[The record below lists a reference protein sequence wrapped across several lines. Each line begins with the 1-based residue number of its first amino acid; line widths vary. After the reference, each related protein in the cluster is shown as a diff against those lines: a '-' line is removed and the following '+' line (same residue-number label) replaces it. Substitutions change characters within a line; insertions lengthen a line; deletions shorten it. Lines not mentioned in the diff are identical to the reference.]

1 MTVVFHEEVRIVRH
15 NIAVVDLGFYEF
27 VVTISLL
34 DGGSVAVVHTSV
46 FRPTCG
52 AVGGECVTE
61 WLRVVFG
68 AVLLGRTLI
77 SGHARCVR
85 IEMTTLLVHHIL
97 DDFFAQFTTGNSF
110 IGQVCPDPFLNFM
123 TRLRTCTIKFDDDVC
138 VRQTPFL
145 ELTNT
150 EKISSFTEEF

>member
-68 AVLLGRTLI
+68 AVLLGRMLI

-97 DDFFAQFTTGNSF
+97 DAFSRSLPPAILLSGKFVQIHFSTSWRASGLAPSNS
-110 IGQVCPDPFLNFM
+110 M
-123 TRLRTCTIKFDDDVC
+123 TMCAC
-138 VRQTPFL
+138 G
-145 ELTNT
+145 NT
-150 EKISSFTEEF
+150 EIISSFTEEF

>member
-1 MTVVFHEEVRIVRH
+1 MTVVIHEEVRIVRH
-15 NIAVVDLGFYEF
+15 NIAAVDLGFYEF

-34 DGGSVAVVHTSV
+34 GGGSVAVVHTSV

-61 WLRVVFG
+61 WLRVV
-68 AVLLGRTLI
+68 LGRTLI

-97 DDFFAQFTTGNSF
+97 DDFSRGLPPS
-110 IGQVCPDPFLNFM
+110 ILLSGKFLQIHFS
-123 TRLRTCTIKFDDDVC
+123 T
-138 VRQTPFL
+138 
-145 ELTNT
+145 
-150 EKISSFTEEF
+150 S